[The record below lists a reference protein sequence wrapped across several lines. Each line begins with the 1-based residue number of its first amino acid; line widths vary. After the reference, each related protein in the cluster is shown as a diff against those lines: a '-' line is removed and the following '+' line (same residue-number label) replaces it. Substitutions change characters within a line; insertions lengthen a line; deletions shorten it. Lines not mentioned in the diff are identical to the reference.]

1 MLTNEGTGEKVSDQP
16 QRRKLSPEYKLK
28 ILQEIDSHKGEGG
41 RGVVGEI
48 LRREGLYASQ
58 VASWRNTLEEVIAH
72 GLPERK
78 RGRKKDPA
86 LAYKQENEK
95 LQHQV
100 LRLKEDLRQARLIID
115 AQKKIAELYP
125 ESRQSDGNAEGNV

>member
-1 MLTNEGTGEKVSDQP
+1 MDANGRSGEKVSDQP

-28 ILQEIDSHKGEGG
+28 ILQEVDSRKGEG
-41 RGVVGEI
+41 RGAVGEI

-78 RGRKKDPA
+78 RGRKKDPT

-95 LQHQV
+95 LQHQL

-125 ESRQSDGNAEGNV
+125 ESRQSDTSIGEDA